1 MRGSFSQ
8 PRIATG
14 DDRNLACRIQVPL
27 PATLTLVTFP
37 VAPPQVKQWEGTLA
51 RRDELYDALDR
62 FVEALGARAP
72 DRVEWSPALFCTEN
86 NVALDPGD
94 GLWNT
99 LTAIGP
105 YDLRFAD
112 VERGQVALF
121 TCVEE
126 TDAVS
131 PCAIRL
137 RLRQGVIDQCEI
149 VVARNK
155 DEGFPFLN
163 QRFDDKPAML
173 AEVPDA
179 ERSTREELVRIA
191 DGYFETIERNDGTI
205 RTRFHP
211 HCNRVE
217 NGVQTTNNPE
227 FPLPIARLG
236 CEAQFALG
244 WYRYDDELRGRRF
257 PLVDIERG
265 IVLAYGFINH
275 SGRLGEYTLTD
286 GTPASSPVRRPHS
299 YYLAEAFKIRDGAI
313 EQVEAV
319 FHTVP
324 YKMPS
329 PWEG

>member
-1 MRGSFSQ
+1 MTTR
-8 PRIATG
+8 
-14 DDRNLACRIQVPL
+14 
-27 PATLTLVTFP
+27 
-37 VAPPQVKQWEGTLA
+37 E
-51 RRDELYDALDR
+51 ELYESLDR
-62 FVEALGARAP
+62 FTSAFVAGDP
-72 DRVEWSPALFCTEN
+72 GQIEWVGGLHYTEN
-86 NVALDPGD
+86 NVALEPGD

-99 LTAIGP
+99 LTALGP

-112 VERGQVALF
+112 ASHGQVALF
-121 TCVEE
+121 TSVTE
-126 TDAVS
+126 TDATS

-137 RLRQGVIDQCEI
+137 EVRGEGIAGVEI

-155 DEGFPFLN
+155 DEGFPFLG
-163 QRFDDKPAML
+163 QAFEDKPIML
-173 AEVPDA
+173 AEVPQG

-191 DGYFETIERNDGTI
+191 NGYFETIERNDGTI
-205 RTRFHP
+205 RTKFHP

-217 NGVQTTNNPE
+217 NGVQTTNNAD

-236 CEAQFALG
+236 CEEQFALG

-265 IVLAYGFINH
+265 IVLAHGFIDH
-275 SGRLGEYTLTD
+275 AGKVGDYELTD
-286 GTPASSPVRRPHS
+286 GTKVSSPVRRPHS

-319 FHTVP
+319 FHSVP

-329 PWEG
+329 PWEGRV

>member
-1 MRGSFSQ
+1 MAQR
-8 PRIATG
+8 
-14 DDRNLACRIQVPL
+14 
-27 PATLTLVTFP
+27 
-37 VAPPQVKQWEGTLA
+37 E
-51 RRDELYDALDR
+51 ELYEALDG
-62 FVEALGARAP
+62 FLAALDARDP
-72 DRVEWSPALFCTEN
+72 QRVAWAAKAFYTEN
-86 NVALDPGD
+86 NVVLEPGD
-94 GLWNT
+94 GVWNT
-99 LTAIGP
+99 LTARRP

-112 VERGQVALF
+112 PEQGEVAVF
-121 TCVEE
+121 IAVEE

-131 PCAIRL
+131 PCSIRL
-137 RLRQGVIDQCEI
+137 QVAEGRIAGCEV

-155 DEGFPFLN
+155 DEGFPFLG
-163 QRFDDKPAML
+163 QKFEDKPAML
-173 AEVPDA
+173 AMVPEA
-179 ERSTREELVRIA
+179 ERSSRDELIRIA

-217 NGVQTTNNPE
+217 NGVQTTNNAE
-227 FPLPIARLG
+227 FPLPIARLP
-236 CEAQFALG
+236 CEQQFALG
-244 WYRYDDELRGRRF
+244 WYRYDDELRARRF

-265 IVLAYGFINH
+265 IVLAYGFIDH

-329 PWEG
+329 PWDGRD

>member
-1 MRGSFSQ
+1 MGR
-8 PRIATG
+8 
-14 DDRNLACRIQVPL
+14 
-27 PATLTLVTFP
+27 
-37 VAPPQVKQWEGTLA
+37 E
-51 RRDELYDALDR
+51 ELYEALDG
-62 FVEALGARAP
+62 FLAALDARDPA
-72 DRVEWSPALFCTEN
+72 RVEWAENLLHTEN

-99 LTAIGP
+99 LTARGP

-137 RLRQGVIDQCEI
+137 EVAGGAVAGAEI
-149 VVARNK
+149 VAARNK
-155 DEGFPFLN
+155 DEGFPFVG
-163 QRFDDKPAML
+163 QTFEDKPAML
-173 AEVPDA
+173 ATVPEA
-179 ERSTREELVRIA
+179 ERSAREELVRIA
-191 DGYFETIERNDGTI
+191 NGYFETIERNDGTI
-205 RTRFHP
+205 RTLFHP

-217 NGVQTTNNPE
+217 NGVQTTNNAE
-227 FPLPIARLG
+227 FPLPIARLP
-236 CEAQFALG
+236 CEQQFALG
-244 WYRYDDELRGRRF
+244 WYRYDDELRARRF
-257 PLVDIERG
+257 PLVDVERG
-265 IVLAYGFINH
+265 IVLAYGFIDH
-275 SGRLGEYTLTD
+275 SGRLGEYMLTD
-286 GTPASSPVRRPHS
+286 GTPARSPVRRPHS

-324 YKMPS
+324 YRMPS

>member
-1 MRGSFSQ
+1 L
-8 PRIATG
+8 AT
-14 DDRNLACRIQVPL
+14 R
-27 PATLTLVTFP
+27 
-37 VAPPQVKQWEGTLA
+37 EG
-51 RRDELYDALDR
+51 LYAALDR
-62 FVEALGARAP
+62 FREALAAREP
-72 DRVEWSPALFCTEN
+72 GRVAWAPALRCTEN
-86 NVALDPGD
+86 NVALEPGD

-99 LTAIGP
+99 LTALGP

-112 VERGQVALF
+112 AQTGSGHHQVALF

-137 RLRQGVIDQCEI
+137 RLHEGAVDECEI

-155 DEGFPFLN
+155 DEGFPFLG
-163 QRFDDKPAML
+163 QRFEDKPAML
-173 AEVPDA
+173 AEVPEA
-179 ERSTREELVRIA
+179 ERVSRAEMIA
-191 DGYFETIERNDGTI
+191 IANGYFETIERNNGMI

-244 WYRYDDELRGRRF
+244 WYRYDDELRARRF

-265 IVLAYGFINH
+265 IVLAFGFIDH
-275 SGRLGEYTLTD
+275 SGALGEYELTD
-286 GTPASSPVRRPHS
+286 GTKVSSPIRRPHS

-324 YKMPS
+324 YRMPS

>member
-1 MRGSFSQ
+1 MR
-8 PRIATG
+8 
-14 DDRNLACRIQVPL
+14 
-27 PATLTLVTFP
+27 
-37 VAPPQVKQWEGTLA
+37 E
-51 RRDELYDALDR
+51 ELYEALDR
-62 FVEALGARAP
+62 FLAALDAREPAA
-72 DRVEWSPALFCTEN
+72 VEWADGLLYTEN
-86 NVALDPGD
+86 NVALEPGD

-99 LTAIGP
+99 LTARGP

-112 VERGQVALF
+112 TSHGQVALF

-137 RLRQGVIDQCEI
+137 EVRHGAVSGAEL

-155 DEGFPFLN
+155 DEGFPFLG

-173 AEVPDA
+173 AVAPEA
-179 ERSTREELVRIA
+179 ERSDREELIRLA
-191 DGYFETIERNDGTI
+191 NGYFETIERNDGTI
-205 RTRFHP
+205 RTRFHAA
-211 HCNRVE
+211 CNRVE
-217 NGVQTTNNPE
+217 NGVRTTNNAD

-236 CEAQFALG
+236 CEQQFALG

-265 IVLAYGFINH
+265 IVLAHGFIDH
-275 SGRLGEYTLTD
+275 SGRLGDYTLTD

-299 YYLAEAFKIRDGAI
+299 YYLAEAFKIRAGAI

-324 YKMPS
+324 YRMPS
-329 PWEG
+329 PWDR